1 METKYITIPFDIERA
16 KRIANGKE
24 EGKIV
29 TRDGRNVR
37 IVCFDVKNEDSILA
51 LIKSKVGTETI
62 GSYQSTGQYYAEE
75 QHDNDLMLSVPEW
88 TNFKNG
94 DVVTMGWEEKPRG
107 RYCKWISIIKS
118 IDFYDDEIFTKEY
131 VSVCL
136 EAGKIDSFDVD
147 FDDYSDAA
155 KWARKPTDEEMQT
168 LIVTLLKNQD
178 PRAKECLKRFLDI
191 EIKAYKI
198 EPKDWVLTRESS
210 EDVITIIVLAAGTMS
225 AYPTTT
231 RQSILSEQQP
241 FGMNIQIFRNPE
253 HIKTSMI
260 DVDKLKEENKR

>member
-1 METKYITIPFDIERA
+1 METKYITIPFDLERA
-16 KRIANGKE
+16 KRITNGKE
-24 EGKIV
+24 DGKIV
-29 TRDGRNVR
+29 TRDGRSVR
-37 IVCFDVKNEDSILA
+37 IVCWDVKNEDSILA

-118 IDFYDDEIFTKEY
+118 LDFFGDEISAQEY
-131 VSVCL
+131 VSVVL
-136 EAGKIDSFDVD
+136 ESDEKNTIVIEFDN
-147 FDDYSDAA
+147 YSDAA
-155 KWARKPTDEEMQT
+155 KWARKPTDEEIQT

-210 EDVITIIVLAAGTMS
+210 EDVWKLDIYSHMQWEESEGCYHYYCVGGWNYECIPYNDQTKHLIGT
-225 AYPTTT
+225 TDNWD
-231 RQSILSEQQP
+231 E
-241 FGMNIQIFRNPE
+241 
-253 HIKTSMI
+253 K
-260 DVDKLKEENKR
+260 